1 MNRRPSAHLWG
12 EEHRDMREWP
22 EKVQGKENTRDIEEF
37 SATLDALPTVISDTN
52 CLVEGGSI
60 GSLRCLSTNLTP
72 ILSWTLTCPDI
83 DETPKKLGWKR
94 KLRIKRTH
102 YLGEICFLPFKSR
115 QVSNNGSVQSCP
127 TLCNPM
133 DCSPPG
139 FSVHAILQA
148 RILEWVAI
156 PYSRISSWPR
166 DWTHVSC
173 ISCIGR
179 WILYH

>member
-1 MNRRPSAHLWG
+1 MHTSG
-12 EEHRDMREWP
+12 EQNTGTCRSDLR
-22 EKVQGKENTRDIEEF
+22 KSKGKNTRDIGEL

-60 GSLRCLSTNLTP
+60 GSLRCLSTDLTP
-72 ILSWTLTCPDI
+72 ILSWPLTCPDI
-83 DETPKKLGWKR
+83 DETPKKLGWKG

-127 TLCNPM
+127 TLCDPM

-166 DWTHVSC
+166 DRTHVSC
-173 ISCIGR
+173 ISFIGR